1 MPICTVPLA
10 VDRGAGR
17 CHPILRVTMQNDSH
31 PQDAEFRAAV
41 EAIDAGDTAALEK
54 LISGNTSLVRDRLV
68 APGAWLRDVVGKA
81 LDGFFKR
88 PYLLWFVAE
97 DPVRNGRLPGNIA
110 AIAQVIIDAGRR
122 ANASNLQ
129 EQLDYALT
137 LVSWSFVARECGVQL
152 ALIDVL
158 IDAGAQSEGNANNAL
173 VNGNIAAANRLIE
186 RGETVT
192 LAAALILGRRGDV
205 DRLMPSAS
213 SAQKQFAFVLSALR
227 GHTDALRRLL
237 DAGVDVDQASADLY
251 SHATPLHHA
260 VSSGS
265 LDAVRTLVDAGANT
279 AATDKVWDGTP
290 LGWAEYAVNGTKPVS
305 DKKQYAA
312 IAAYLRDRR

>member
-1 MPICTVPLA
+1 MK
-10 VDRGAGR
+10 
-17 CHPILRVTMQNDSH
+17 NDSH
-31 PQDAEFRAAV
+31 TQDAEFRAAV
-41 EAIDAGDTAALEK
+41 EAIDAGDIAALEK
-54 LISGNTSLVRDRLV
+54 FVSGNASLVRDRLEK
-68 APGAWLRDVVGKA
+68 PGAWLRDVVGKA
-81 LDGFFKR
+81 LDGFFNR

-110 AIAQVIIDAGRR
+110 AIAQVIIDGARR

-129 EQLDYALT
+129 EQIDYALT

-152 ALIDVL
+152 PLIDVL
-158 IDAGAQSEGNANNAL
+158 IDAGARSEGNANNAL

-192 LAAALILGRRGDV
+192 LAAALILDRRGDV

-213 SAQKQFAFVLSALR
+213 PAQKQFAFVLSALS
-227 GHTDALRRLL
+227 GHTEALRRLL
-237 DAGVDVDQASADLY
+237 DAGADVNQVSADLY

-279 AATDKVWDGTP
+279 AATDKLWNGTP
-290 LGWAEYAVNGTKPVS
+290 LGWAEYAVTGTKPVS

-312 IAAYLRDRR
+312 IAAYLRDRW